1 MPFEQLYPKS
11 HEMSMFFIF
20 ASEYSYPK
28 ESFCHVFRNEI
39 LLLIKEIAFFDTAS
53 FVNTL

>member
-1 MPFEQLYPKS
+1 
-11 HEMSMFFIF
+11 MSMFFIF